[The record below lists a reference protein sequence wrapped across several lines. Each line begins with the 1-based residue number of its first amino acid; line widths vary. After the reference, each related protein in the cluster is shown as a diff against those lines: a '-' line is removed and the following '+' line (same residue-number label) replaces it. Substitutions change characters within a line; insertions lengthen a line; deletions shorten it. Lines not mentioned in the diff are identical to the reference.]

1 MKGTAVLKFH
11 ILNFEFQ
18 LVVGSKIDKLVR
30 ILLFQ
35 IDAFK
40 SYENT
45 KDLVVKTNFETK
57 HFFGVKLP
65 PHMARLE

>member
-1 MKGTAVLKFH
+1 MESTAVLNSH

-18 LVVGSKIDKLVR
+18 LVVGSKIDKPIQ
-30 ILLFQ
+30 ILLLQ

-45 KDLVVKTNFETK
+45 TDLVVKTNFETK